1 MLQPEGLPQPQ
12 SCPFPPKDINVT
24 MKSPSRREALKM
36 CAVLPFAARF
46 VPAHALLPAGEAAPS
61 GDWSEA
67 VIASTMHRTPNPADL
82 GKWGYAISL
91 YLYGQYL
98 VYKRTGNKKYLDY
111 IKDWVDSHVNDAGE
125 IDRKITALDYMLPGN
140 LLIVLYK
147 ETGQQK
153 YRTAADTIRHTFDTY
168 PRTADGGFWHALSR
182 QHQLWL
188 DGMYMSMP
196 FLVRY
201 GQAFN
206 DEKYA
211 CGEAVKQLLIY
222 AKHLNDPPSGLMYHA
237 YDESGQQPWA
247 QPVTHHSS
255 FFWCR
260 AIGWYGMALIEVLEV
275 LPHNHAQRND
285 LIKLVRQLAAAYEKY
300 QDPETGRWYEV
311 VDKATTP
318 GNWLE
323 TSSSSMYTYTL
334 SRAIERGYIGKHY
347 AGVMQ
352 KGYKGVLSQVTRDEE
367 GFAHIANICGGTNVG
382 DLQFYLDR
390 PRNTDD
396 FHGIGAFLIMN
407 EQLRKA

>member
-1 MLQPEGLPQPQ
+1 
-12 SCPFPPKDINVT
+12 
-24 MKSPSRREALKM
+24 MKPLTRREALKL
-36 CAVLPFAARF
+36 CAALPLTAKFASAS
-46 VPAHALLPAGEAAPS
+46 LLPGAQAHPDSPAPAI
-61 GDWSEA
+61 DWSEA

-98 VYKRTGNKKYLDY
+98 VFKRTGNKKYLDY
-111 IKDWVDSHVNDAGE
+111 IQGWVDSQVNEAGV
-125 IDRKITALDYMLPGN
+125 IDRKITALDFMLPGN
-140 LLIVLYK
+140 LLIVLNK

-153 YRTAADTIRHTFDTY
+153 YRTAADTIRHTFDSY
-168 PRTADGGFWHALSR
+168 PRTADGGFWHAYSR

-201 GQAFN
+201 GQAYN

-211 CGEAVKQLLIY
+211 CDEAVKQLLIY
-222 AKHLNDPPSGLMYHA
+222 AKHLNDPASGLMYHA

-260 AIGWYGMALIEVLEV
+260 AIGWFGMALIEVLEV
-275 LPHNHAQRND
+275 LPHHHAQRND
-285 LIKLVRQLAAAYEKY
+285 LIKLVRQLAGAYEKY
-300 QDPETGRWYEV
+300 QDQTAGRWYEV

-352 KGYKGVLSQVTRDEE
+352 KGYQGVLSQVTRDDE